1 MLLPKQT
8 ARRLTLNRRVDRV
21 VFCLIALTWLCEGTG
36 AAQTSAPIKNE
47 SSSTWVSYIGEHPFS
62 KNWTF
67 HIEGYGTW
75 LGPTKDPD
83 FFFLRPGIGRQLN
96 GQLSILVAYS
106 YFRFFP
112 ARTTAS
118 GSLPEH
124 RISTDIQWEHPLST
138 SGHGEV
144 ILIHRL
150 RQEYRFVAVE
160 DTITRRR
167 DLSFSPR
174 TRYRANVVF
183 PLKRDAFELTPS
195 YLSFYDEVF
204 LNTRSGQTR
213 FLTQN
218 LTSGALGWK
227 LGPHV
232 NMEIGYVHQ
241 YDPSPRGSV
250 GVHNH
255 VLTLTLFSRIPLGTK
270 SAMPR

>member
-1 MLLPKQT
+1 MSLSRQT
-8 ARRLTLNRRVDRV
+8 ARRFAPNRKIDRLV
-21 VFCLIALTWLCEGTG
+21 LCLLAATWIFVGTG
-36 AAQTSAPIKNE
+36 FPQTAKPIKNE
-47 SSSTWVSYIGEHPFS
+47 SSATWVSYVGEHPFS
-62 KNWTF
+62 KNWIF

-75 LGPTKDPD
+75 LGPTKEPD
-83 FFFLRPGIGRQLN
+83 FFFLRPGIRRQLN

-106 YFRFFP
+106 YFRFLP

-118 GSLPEH
+118 SSLPEH
-124 RISTDIQWEHPLST
+124 RFSTDIQWAHPLSA
-138 SGHGEV
+138 SRQREV
-144 ILIHRL
+144 TLIHRL

-183 PLKRDAFELTPS
+183 PLKQNTFELTPS

-218 LTSGALGWK
+218 LTSGAAGWK
-227 LGPHV
+227 LGSHV

-255 VLTLTLFSRIPLGTK
+255 VLTVTLFSRIPLGIK
-270 SAMPR
+270 STMPR